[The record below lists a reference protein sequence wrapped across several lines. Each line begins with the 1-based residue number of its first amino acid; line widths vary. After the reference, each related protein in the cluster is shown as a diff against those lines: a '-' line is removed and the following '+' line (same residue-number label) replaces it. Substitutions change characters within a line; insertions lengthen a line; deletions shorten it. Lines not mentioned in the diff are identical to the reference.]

1 MRWLLFLTLFTGMAH
16 AKSVG
21 CLHKGVELPA
31 PLLPSSAPENWQ
43 SAFDD
48 THRLLCKNLKT
59 PNAFFR
65 GYRARP
71 ATPFRAAY
79 LWDTA
84 FITQIWRHWDTRIAQ
99 ELLDYVFR
107 FQRTSGMIHHAI
119 AEILVKPLPQRATQ
133 PPLLSWATWRVFEKS
148 QDHTWLESAYPKLKK
163 YQDWL
168 RLERRHPDGLYFW
181 HDPYESGIDNSPRF
195 ANRDESFFDDT
206 RQMAAVDMSS
216 YIVLSLEA
224 MENIAEELGFHDDAL
239 AFNQEREALKATI
252 NARLWDAV
260 SGSYHDWDYRKE
272 DFIRVHTISDLTP
285 LVAGIPNEAQA
296 ALMVSRIMDPAKYN
310 TLIPFPSVARDEK
323 IFVKDMWRG
332 PVWVNMA
339 YLGILGMDRY
349 GYRAEA
355 SELAH
360 RLAGG
365 VYATWETEGSIFEF
379 YDPDRTDIHE
389 LHRKKGNWWKKLTL
403 GSKPVKD
410 FVGWSGLVN
419 ALLQE
424 FP

>member
-1 MRWLLFLTLFTGMAH
+1 MRWLLVLTLLTGMAH

-21 CLHKGVELPA
+21 CLHKGVESLP
-31 PLLPSSAPENWQ
+31 PTLPSSAPQDWQ

-59 PNAFFR
+59 PNTFFR

-71 ATPFRAAY
+71 AKPFRAAY

-107 FQRTSGMIHHAI
+107 HQKPSGLIHHAI
-119 AEILVKPLPQRATQ
+119 AEIIVKPLPQRATQ

-148 QDHTWLESAYPKLKK
+148 KDHRWLESAYPKLKK

-206 RQMAAVDMSS
+206 RRMAAVDMSS

-224 MENIAEELGFHDDAL
+224 LENIAKELGLNDEAR
-239 AFNQEREALKATI
+239 AYQQERETLKATI
-252 NARLWDAV
+252 NSRLWDTV
-260 SGSYHDWDYRKE
+260 SGSYHDWDYRKQ
-272 DFIRVHTISDLTP
+272 DFIRIHTVSDLTP

-296 ALMVSRIMDPAKYN
+296 ALIAARIMDPVKYN
-310 TLIPFPSVARDEK
+310 TLIPFPSVARDEA

-332 PVWVNMA
+332 PVWINMA
-339 YLGILGMDRY
+339 YLGILGMQRY
-349 GYRAEA
+349 GYSNEA
-355 SELAH
+355 RELSH
-360 RLAGG
+360 RLASG
-365 VYATWETEGSIFEF
+365 VYATWEAEGSIFEF
-379 YDPDRTDIHE
+379 YDPDRTDISE

-403 GSKPVKD
+403 GSKPVKE